1 MLHQGILVS
10 ALVSGT
16 DYNFTFNVKF
26 YPPDPAQLSEDI
38 TRCRDECCGHFRKGA
53 GMFLDEV
60 VMVARRLTCASLNG
74 CFVFCLG
81 A

>member
-1 MLHQGILVS
+1 MDFTKEIRRQVQGESQVSLREEVPSKPVIPDASSGTPCFS

-38 TRCRDECCGHFRKGA
+38 TRCLSDEC
-53 GMFLDEV
+53 
-60 VMVARRLTCASLNG
+60 
-74 CFVFCLG
+74 
-81 A
+81 